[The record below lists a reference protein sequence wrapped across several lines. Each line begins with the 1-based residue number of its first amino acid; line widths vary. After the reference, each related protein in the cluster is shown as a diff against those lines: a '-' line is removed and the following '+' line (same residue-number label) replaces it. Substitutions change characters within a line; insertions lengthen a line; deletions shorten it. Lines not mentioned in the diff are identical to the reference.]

1 MRRRK
6 RCLALLAGLSLT
18 GMAAAQQE
26 SATETETRTDSK
38 GYLSVLPFYLSAD
51 EERGTTEDGRGL
63 AIAYGRNVRG
73 GWFWEAQA
81 FGSLIETGDS
91 PLSDHYQY
99 GAGFD
104 MGYRFLHGDR
114 TTPYV
119 LLGLGAVRNDVQPQ
133 ADDDTD
139 FFSNVAVGFLTRELG
154 NAGVRIRGEARYV
167 RDDLETSA
175 GFSGMNDW
183 RIGLGVTVPLGR
195 RVIEREV
202 VRERVVTERV
212 EVPAP
217 AEITDSDND
226 GVPDQTDRC
235 PGTLEGLATDNR
247 GCAAQSGS
255 QTLRLEGVTFEF
267 NSARLTPE
275 ATATLR
281 AVAEA
286 LRGEPDLRAEI
297 AGHTDS
303 SGADEYNLRLSQQ
316 RADAVLTF
324 LANEGIDRT
333 RLVARGY
340 GETQPVA
347 DNSTEAGRARNRR
360 VEFRVLN

>member
-1 MRRRK
+1 MRSRN
-6 RCLALLAGLSLT
+6 RCLALLAGSLLT
-18 GMAAAQQE
+18 SVAAAQQE
-26 SATETETRTDSK
+26 SGTATETRTDPK

-73 GWFWEAQA
+73 GWFWEAQS
-81 FGSLIETGDS
+81 FGSLIETGNDL
-91 PLSDHYQY
+91 LSDHYQY
-99 GAGFD
+99 GVGFD

-119 LLGLGAVRNDVQPQ
+119 LVGLGAVRNDVLPE
-133 ADDDTD
+133 ADEDTD
-139 FFSNVAVGFLTRELG
+139 FFSNVAVGFMTRGLG
-154 NAGVRIRGEARYV
+154 KAAVRIRGEARYI

-183 RIGLGVTVPLGR
+183 RIGLGVVLPLGG
-195 RVIEREV
+195 RVVEREV

-226 GVPDQTDRC
+226 GVPDQIDRC
-235 PGTLEGLATDNR
+235 PGTLAGLATDNR
-247 GCAAQSGS
+247 GCAAQSGA

-267 NSARLTPE
+267 NSAQLTPE
-275 ATATLR
+275 ATETLLE
-281 AVAEA
+281 VAEA

-303 SGADEYNLRLSQQ
+303 SGADDYNLRLSQQ

-324 LANEGIDRT
+324 LANQGIDRS

-360 VEFRVLN
+360 VEFRVLD